1 MIYSINNVI
10 FYVIQYSG
18 VDPETLL
25 TGEGGGGGGLGNGV
39 IIFSI
44 IDGTS
49 ASAD

>member
-1 MIYSINNVI
+1 MLYSINNII

-18 VDPETLL
+18 VDPETLMK
-25 TGEGGGGGGLGNGV
+25 GEGLRYGV
-39 IIFSI
+39 IFSI